1 MALMK
6 DIAVKCGVS
15 VATVSK
21 ALNNQADV
29 GEAMKERIREV
40 AKEMGYFPNSA
51 ARALK
56 TNRTNNIGVLFVDG
70 AHSGLTH
77 DYFAHVLE
85 SFKVTAESRGYDM
98 TFINHNFGDNQMSY
112 YEHCRYRGVDGV
124 VIACVEFDNPQ
135 ILELINSEIPVVT
148 IDHIFNN
155 RTAVVSDN
163 ASGMKDL
170 TEYVIRMG
178 HKKIAY
184 IHGEDSA
191 VTRERMVSF
200 YRTMEEYGLEVPDE
214 YVRKGVYLN
223 TKVSAEQTLEL
234 LELPA
239 PPSCILYCDD
249 LACIGGINAINKKGL
264 KIAEDISVAG
274 YDGSYLAGVLRPKL
288 TTLKQDT
295 AVIGGKAAEQLIE
308 LIERPKTTLVERVVV
323 KGTLL
328 EGSSVKNLN

>member
-29 GEAMKERIREV
+29 GEATKERIREV

-223 TKVSAEQTLEL
+223 TKVSA
-234 LELPA
+234 
-239 PPSCILYCDD
+239 
-249 LACIGGINAINKKGL
+249 CIGGINAINKKGL

-274 YDGSYLAGVLRPKL
+274 YDGSYLAEVLRPKL